1 MSING
6 RKEKGHELYM
16 YENIY
21 LVVKKVESCYW
32 LEMNEIWDYHIKWN
46 KIQLDTFS
54 LIYASNILCRYM
66 KPYLYDM
73 KAEKRIG

>member
-6 RKEKGHELYM
+6 RKKKGHELYM

-32 LEMNEIWDYHIKWN
+32 LEMNEI
-46 KIQLDTFS
+46 
-54 LIYASNILCRYM
+54 
-66 KPYLYDM
+66 
-73 KAEKRIG
+73 